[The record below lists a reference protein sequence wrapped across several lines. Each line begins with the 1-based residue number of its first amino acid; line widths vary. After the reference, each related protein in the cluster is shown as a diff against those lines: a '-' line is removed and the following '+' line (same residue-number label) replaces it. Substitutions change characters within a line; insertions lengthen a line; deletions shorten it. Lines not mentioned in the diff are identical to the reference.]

1 LDTEVDVRLREEG
14 LSVDSDTTLS
24 WLSVSEP
31 PNGPI
36 SSYLKLPAP
45 LDSVLYLLRDA
56 NAQQRLPVN
65 FKVEGDQLSRS
76 EITEVASSALLHLIT
91 DAVKAAPMRIVSG
104 TLDAAQLSTLPGV
117 PTLAGLTDLSKA
129 GPLFKKD
136 EPPEYPGAP
145 VVLEFAP
152 GVPTLPPDARTQLEP
167 LFQQMRADDSITLVV
182 EIQIGSED
190 VAQLR
195 RSSQPTPLECTEL
208 ATRMRLRLKELIAR
222 RDSAAAEAPS
232 RFAIGLPHHAA

>member
-1 LDTEVDVRLREEG
+1 EKRPAWDEIAVSGSLALYPKPKGWVHLAVSALELQTFKAEAAKSGVEISDSTLDTEVDVRLREEG

-104 TLDAAQLSTLPGV
+104 TL
-117 PTLAGLTDLSKA
+117 
-129 GPLFKKD
+129 
-136 EPPEYPGAP
+136 
-145 VVLEFAP
+145 
-152 GVPTLPPDARTQLEP
+152 
-167 LFQQMRADDSITLVV
+167 
-182 EIQIGSED
+182 
-190 VAQLR
+190 
-195 RSSQPTPLECTEL
+195 
-208 ATRMRLRLKELIAR
+208 
-222 RDSAAAEAPS
+222 
-232 RFAIGLPHHAA
+232 